1 MVLKFKGKTKSIFNE
16 MYNIFIY
23 IEFGSVNVLTK
34 GLQKNFIEKKKS
46 LNKRAFLTLK
56 RMSRDS

>member
-23 IEFGSVNVLTK
+23 IEFGSVNVPTK